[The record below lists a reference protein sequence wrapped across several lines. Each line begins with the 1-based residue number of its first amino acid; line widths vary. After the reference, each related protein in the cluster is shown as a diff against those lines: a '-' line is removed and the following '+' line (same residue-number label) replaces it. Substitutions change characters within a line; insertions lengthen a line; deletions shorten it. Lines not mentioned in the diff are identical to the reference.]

1 MKVTTAAL
9 PLLPL
14 FQRLLPGLPGLPGL
28 QRLPSVPGL
37 SAVPGLPELASL
49 PGRLTGLSLTL
60 LKASA
65 LEAAILAGH
74 LLLYPSGII
83 QERHPAQTLRPQGAQ
98 DPCRHLRPRGSRP
111 RPAPRSSCCTA
122 SSTTARSSCCCAAAW
137 PSTAGTRSSR

>member
-14 FQRLLPGLPGLPGL
+14 FQRLLPDLPGLPGLPGL
-28 QRLPSVPGL
+28 PAIPGLPSIPGL
-37 SAVPGLPELASL
+37 SDVAAL
-49 PGRLTGLSLTL
+49 PGRLTGLSLTF

-83 QERHPAQTLRPQGAQ
+83 QERRPARALRPTDAHSPQ
-98 DPCRHLRPRGSRP
+98 PSP
-111 RPAPRSSCCTA
+111 PAPRLPAPA
-122 SSTTARSSCCCAAAW
+122 S
-137 PSTAGTRSSR
+137 PPV